1 MNYSELST
9 ALQSYTQ
16 NYSTEFIAEIP
27 TIVKI
32 TEDRIYN
39 SVQIPFLRKNSTST
53 FAPNNKYLETPSD
66 FLAVYSIA
74 VINDGVYSYMLE
86 KDVAF
91 LGEAFP
97 TPSRTGV
104 PRFYAL
110 FNDDTFLVAP
120 TPASA
125 YGVELHYYY
134 QPPSIVDTSTSWL
147 GTNMENVLLY
157 GCLAEA
163 YSYMKGD
170 ADLMKTYSDRY
181 MEAISRLKNLGE
193 GFNKRDEFRVDMPR
207 INPT

>member
-53 FAPNNKYLETPSD
+53 FTPSNKYLETPSD

-97 TPSRTGV
+97 NPSTTGV

-120 TPASA
+120 TPAST

-181 MEAISRLKNLGE
+181 MEAIARLKNLGE